1 MTKLDVDPKTYY
13 QAATNCF
20 DAAAALRDSFLFIF
34 NELSTCGSMAGVDQD
49 GQKWAQ
55 SYNSAAWEAVGFF
68 EDVHS
73 TLNAYGTALNDIGFN
88 HAQSDATLKG
98 TPQPDRPTDPP
109 VPVFGPFS
117 VPASAGGPGHGI
129 VDAGIDMASHIGIPV
144 PDGDTGKLEKAADAW
159 DRLGTIYQNTNARDK
174 VTIAST
180 LFDDVTSPDAV
191 HIKDDLKALSDNI
204 DALLTSCTQI
214 RDSCRAYKDALK
226 ELRDEIKGFL
236 ESLVQELA
244 IDAAITIGLS
254 LISFGA
260 GAVTA
265 AKGAATVKHWAT
277 KIKEGITAWRGR
289 KALQIAGLK
298 QESKDALVKA
308 RTAVRDLYER
318 LRTKARGGRAVPK
331 ATLKQELD
339 GAQDWPKGNLPVI
352 KGPPNGYLVKRDAQG
367 NITNYSYYDAD
378 GVATKRV
385 DLVGRSHV
393 DKSTQQEIP
402 TPHVVLVQK
411 NMNPETGEI
420 FAKTLPNTVR
430 PALPE
435 EIP

>member
-1 MTKLDVDPKTYY
+1 
-13 QAATNCF
+13 
-20 DAAAALRDSFLFIF
+20 
-34 NELSTCGSMAGVDQD
+34 MAGVDQD

-98 TPQPDRPTDPP
+98 TPQPDRPADAP

-236 ESLVQELA
+236 ESLAEELA

-254 LISFGA
+254 HISFGA

-308 RTAVRDLYER
+308 RKAIKDLYER
-318 LRTKARGGRAVPK
+318 LRNVRKSGTAVKPRTLDELFKNRTPK
-331 ATLKQELD
+331 ASELENYAKD
-339 GAQDWPKGNLPVI
+339 QGWVRSQT
-352 KGPPNGYLVKRDAQG
+352 PNGPIKYTDQNGVVRMTIKHGSNRAPGSGNPHVEIRDASGQRTDPFG
-367 NITNYSYYDAD
+367 NPVTRKSPDNHTAIDW
-378 GVATKRV
+378 
-385 DLVGRSHV
+385 DL
-393 DKSTQQEIP
+393 P
-402 TPHVVLVQK
+402 
-411 NMNPETGEI
+411 
-420 FAKTLPNTVR
+420 
-430 PALPE
+430 
-435 EIP
+435 

>member
-88 HAQSDATLKG
+88 HAQSDATLNG
-98 TPQPDRPTDPP
+98 TPQPDRPADPP

-308 RTAVRDLYER
+308 RTAVRDLYDR
-318 LRTKARGGRAVPK
+318 LRSRVKEGKGKAAPK
-331 ATLKQELD
+331 PGPRSADEVRSSLD
-339 GAQDWPKGNLPVI
+339 SRTRPGKN
-352 KGPPNGYLVKRDAQG
+352 KPNREMDTDAEIRQLYEDLTRDG
-367 NITNYSYYDAD
+367 EEID
-378 GVATKRV
+378 
-385 DLVGRSHV
+385 VGRFPGRGSRLPDGTEIKIR
-393 DKSTQQEIP
+393 DKSESGGVTIEIKYP
-402 TPHVVLVQK
+402 DRKRIVKVH
-411 NMNPETGEI
+411 
-420 FAKTLPNTVR
+420 LP
-430 PALPE
+430 
-435 EIP
+435 